1 MAIEVFD
8 CEQGSEAWLRLR
20 VGIPTASMFSAVMA
34 SGKDGGDSKTR
45 RSYMLRLI
53 GERLTGAP
61 AETYSNRH
69 TERGVEME
77 EEAAEAYAFES
88 ELTLEK
94 VGFIRNG
101 IRGCSP
107 DRLIGANG
115 MCEIKTALPHIQ
127 LERVLKGA
135 LPTEYTAQ
143 VQGQLLVAER
153 EWCDFISYWPRL
165 PMLRVRVYRDEEYL
179 TKLDASIV
187 QFVDEMQELEM
198 KISSMRQ
205 KENGNA

>member
-1 MAIEVFD
+1 MIEVFD
-8 CEQGSEAWLRLR
+8 VEQGSEEWLAVRA
-20 VGIPTASMFSAVMA
+20 GIPTASMFSAVMA

-45 RSYMLRLI
+45 RAYMLRLI
-53 GERLTGAP
+53 GERLTGEP

-69 TERGVEME
+69 TERGNAME
-77 EEAAEAYAFES
+77 AEAAEAYAFES

-107 DRLIGANG
+107 DRLIGSEG

-127 LERVLKGA
+127 LERVLKGE
-135 LPTEYTAQ
+135 LPPEYKAQ

-153 EWCDFISYWPRL
+153 EWCMFISYWPRL
-165 PMLRVRVYRDEEYL
+165 PMLRVLVRRDEAYIE
-179 TKLDASIV
+179 KMDAAISK
-187 QFVDEMQELEM
+187 FVDEMQELEM
-198 KISSMRQ
+198 KIVGHRTVQ
-205 KENGNA
+205 AP